1 MKKIIFALLIL
12 CISIN
17 VKAQSLIGETIEN
30 EGFYLNKNNITIT
43 KELYEKV
50 KDFTTEE
57 ELENMSRG
65 LYELFEE
72 SSEIVAAEG
81 TYIESTYYHDSVG
94 NTFEITTEISEEE
107 YNNQNIQPKI
117 DCGSGCWKT
126 DYKYI
131 KMYIAIPTEKTY
143 DDEYILSIYN
153 TWNKMPQH
161 RSYDII
167 AMRWTG
173 TTTLLTYNGAQ
184 LYTSNGTDSQINYSS
199 TSSNFNNTN
208 KGVGLSQDLVNNAIE
223 IENRL
228 SIRVRANGTINLF
241 GTYQHAQGTI
251 SLANS
256 LSYSFGNGM
265 GGVINFHSTRVSSV
279 YDNTTGVTL
288 TASL

>member
-17 VKAQSLIGETIEN
+17 VKAQSSIGEKIEN
-30 EGFYLNKNNITIT
+30 EGYYTNEKNITIT
-43 KELYEKV
+43 KELYKKV

-81 TYIESTYYHDSVG
+81 RYIKSTYYHDSVG

-184 LYTSNGTDSQINYSS
+184 LYTSNGTGSQINYSS
-199 TSSNFNNTN
+199 RSSNFNNTN
-208 KGVGLSQDLVNNAIE
+208 KGVGLSQDLVNAATE

-265 GGVINFHSTRVSSV
+265 GGVINFYSTNVSSI